1 MPFSPPELRL
11 PVEMGAK
18 TPRVVRIYVAD
29 GDATESS
36 SDEDGEAFRRYNRVK
51 KHVIEI
57 RFEAACGENE
67 KNRSGNLK
75 KKRPKKEEKNLVKKG
90 SETGTKYRGVRR
102 RAWGRYA
109 AEIRDPSRRG
119 RVWLG
124 TYATAEEAAL
134 VYDRAAIRIRGEN
147 AITNFIKSPAPK
159 IKLVSDTG
167 GYDSGNLSSP
177 TSVLC
182 FNPKELSHIVH
193 LPEREQERERE
204 RLKTGARIE
213 SAEGGLRVRAKDSIE
228 QLCHLPKEEAEQLRN
243 GGGGDWRPVEPVA
256 EIISSPDDN
265 DSCLPLD
272 ECFLN
277 DFFDFRSP
285 SPVLFEEVISHV
297 PHPVL
302 EGELYEEVISHVPQ
316 AVLEGDFCDFASV
329 NLEEDLRSCSWN
341 VDDLFDDPLRLV

>member
-1 MPFSPPELRL
+1 
-11 PVEMGAK
+11 MGPK

-57 RFEAACGENE
+57 RFEAACGGNE

-75 KKRPKKEEKNLVKKG
+75 KKRPKKEEKTLVKKG

-193 LPEREQERERE
+193 
-204 RLKTGARIE
+204 
-213 SAEGGLRVRAKDSIE
+213 EGT
-228 QLCHLPKEEAEQLRN
+228 EQLRN

-256 EIISSPDDN
+256 EIISSPDDD

-341 VDDLFDDPLRLV
+341 VDDLFEDPLRLV